1 MSSIYPGRNGP
12 GHRLDSCVLAGIGR
26 NRNEVALA
34 ALSTVVDISQIQR
47 VGTNESFL
55 VVKSSFGKNFPG
67 RLGDEPLCVPQPCQT
82 FLALAKECELFACQ
96 VIAISLWKMLVKQD
110 APQAL
115 R

>member
-12 GHRLDSCVLAGIGR
+12 GHRLDGGVFAGIGC
-26 NRNEVALA
+26 NGNEVALA
-34 ALSTVVDISQIQR
+34 ALSTVVHISQIQR
-47 VGTNESFL
+47 VGTNDPCL
-55 VVKSSFGKNFPG
+55 VVKCGLGKDFPG
-67 RLGDEPLCVPQPCQT
+67 RLGDESLCVPQPCQT
-82 FLALAKECELFACQ
+82 FPALAEECQLFACQ